1 MAVIR
6 ADKIFLFNEK
16 LDTDFEAS
24 ADLELQERYLASSAG

>member
-16 LDTDFEAS
+16 LDIDFEAG